1 MSLKLIVAL
10 DYHCRDKAMALVR
23 QLDPEL
29 CALKVGHELFT
40 LLGPDFV
47 RELVNKRFKIFLDLK
62 FHDIPNTV
70 AKACLAAAELGV
82 WMINVHAAGGLDMMQ
97 AAKAAIHAYHGTPPM
112 LIAVTV
118 LTSMNDAELSA
129 VGVNLSLQKQVVQ
142 LALLA
147 KRAGLDGVV
156 SSALEAP
163 IIKKACGHDFLTVT
177 PGIRL
182 VDTATDDQKRIMT
195 PVNAIKMGSDY
206 LVVGRP
212 ITAAVNPLEAVK
224 SILAS
229 LS

>member
-1 MSLKLIVAL
+1 
-10 DYHCRDKAMALVR
+10 MALVR
-23 QLDPEL
+23 QMDPEL

-40 LLGPDFV
+40 LLGPEFV
-47 RELVNKRFKIFLDLK
+47 RELVSKGFKIFLDLK

-82 WMINVHAAGGLDMMQ
+82 WMINVHAAGGLAMMQ
-97 AAKAAIHAYHGTPPM
+97 AAKSAIHEYHGIPPL

-118 LTSMNDAELSA
+118 LTSMDDAELSA
-129 VGVNLSLQKQVVQ
+129 VGVNHSLQKQVVQ

-147 KRAGLDGVV
+147 KQAGLNGVV
-156 SSALEAP
+156 SSAQEAS

-177 PGIRL
+177 PGIRF
-182 VDTATDDQKRIMT
+182 DDKAANDQKRIMT
-195 PVNAIKMGSDY
+195 PTNAIQLGSDY

-212 ITAAVNPLEAVK
+212 ITAAVHPLKAVK

-229 LS
+229 LP